1 MSFINAT
8 LWNDLQSSNAT
19 NEKRFAPLGL
29 VDSVKDST
37 PGVDFIM
44 PSELEKMRTIS
55 SLRNL
60 KIPVI
65 VDQQV
70 TVTQSPGFTIPSNLE
85 ESANYFFQPFDVF
98 SGFRHYPAAYQ
109 NNQIDSEFAV
119 QQKMKNVA
127 YAMGQTIEGIVQ
139 SQLELRKTQL
149 LNFTDQVSYA
159 GNYNFNSG
167 TDILEVDLAAQEG
180 TMFYALENL
189 MEANELGG
197 DYRLVT
203 SRAGLVRQKA
213 EMLQNRANNAVDK
226 ENLGMFPM
234 TSLYESST
242 IDAGS
247 DIFNG
252 YMFRNGSVGF
262 VENFPFDFRN
272 GTEIGG
278 AKWDVTDVELP
289 FTRMR
294 ANVFTNKFASNAQSM
309 ITAGAD
315 SNLNMTHGEEM
326 GIWHRFYMVYEY
338 NSDLATRA
346 NTVVKLKGLTTTV

>member
-8 LWNDLQSSNAT
+8 LWNDLQSSNAS

-37 PGVDFIM
+37 SGVDFIM
-44 PSELEKMRTIS
+44 PSEIEQMRTIS

-60 KIPVI
+60 QIPVI

-70 TVTQSPGFTIPSNLE
+70 TVTPSPGFVIPSNLE
-85 ESANYFFQPFDVF
+85 ESANYYFQPFDVF

-109 NNQIDSEFAV
+109 NNQIDSDYAV
-119 QQKMKNVA
+119 QQKMRNVS

-139 SQLELRKTQL
+139 GQLELRKTQVL
-149 LNFTDQVSYA
+149 DFTDQVSYT
-159 GNYNFNSG
+159 GDYTFNG
-167 TDILEVDLAAQEG
+167 TTDTLEVDLAAQQD
-180 TMFYALENL
+180 TMFFALENL
-189 MEANELGG
+189 MEANELPG

-203 SRAGLVRQKA
+203 SRAGLVRQRA
-213 EMLQNRANNAVDK
+213 EILKYGAGNDK
-226 ENLGMFPM
+226 NLAALGSFPLDR
-234 TSLYESST
+234 LYETST
-242 IDAGS
+242 IVPGS

-252 YMFRNGSVGF
+252 FMFKNGSLGF

-278 AKWDVTDVELP
+278 AKWSVTDVELP
-289 FTRMR
+289 YTRMR

-309 ITAGAD
+309 ITAGPD
-315 SNLNMTHGEEM
+315 SNLLMTHGEEM
-326 GIWHRFYMVYEY
+326 GIWHRFYLVHEY

-346 NTVVKLKGLTTTV
+346 NTVVKLKGLSTNV